1 MIKSINFKNFRNLSG
16 KYIFNN
22 NIDIVI
28 GKNNDGKTNLLDGI
42 RLAFSC
48 VTSDYFKI
56 QKSDFF
62 NSDDTNNIV
71 VEVELENDI
80 IPSLSYIDSVGNTR
94 YGFRVLIKKTHSGK
108 YKKEISLLNGSNIDF
123 DILSEDEK
131 IPNIFM
137 IPLVRVEEIYTGG
150 FITGLS
156 KFIESEDKYKD
167 LKEESKK
174 KIKES
179 IKEKMYIFQNFCG
192 KFNQK
197 MDIALSE
204 PKLSDE
210 KVFIVE
216 EGNEEHHYM
225 IGSGYKSI
233 ANIYLNTLNDKYNI
247 ILIDEIEN
255 HLHPSLIRTF
265 INELK
270 LIKNTQ
276 IIATTHSPIVINE
289 FLIEEIIDVKQKKI
303 NLKEKTCNK
312 LNKFLHPG
320 RNELLFAENII
331 LVEGYTEELL
341 LKHYLNKKQLNWTI
355 INVAGVMFE
364 PYIELAL
371 FLKKKIIVISDND
384 ISLSENQ
391 IQSSRFT
398 NLENICKTYDI
409 PIFVMYNTLESD
421 LYNCGYLNSY
431 LEYLRPHEVH
441 TNIFV
446 AKQKC
451 KTKIVEKLIYEN
463 VDLNEWHIIRDIE
476 NEFKSN

>member
-1 MIKSINFKNFRNLSG
+1 MIKSINFINYRNLIG

-22 NIDIVI
+22 NIDLII
-28 GKNNDGKTNLLDGI
+28 GKNNEGKTNFLDGI

-48 VTSDYFKI
+48 ITNDYFKI
-56 QKSDFF
+56 QKSDFL
-62 NSDDTNNIV
+62 NSDDTKNIII
-71 VEVELENDI
+71 EVELENDI
-80 IPSLSYIDSVGNTR
+80 ISSLSFVDDIGNIR
-94 YGFRVLIKKTHSGK
+94 YGFRVLIKKTQSGK
-108 YKKEISLLNGSNIDF
+108 YKKEISLLNGSNIDL
-123 DILSEDEK
+123 DILSEDET

-137 IPLVRVEEIYTGG
+137 IPLIRVDEIYASG

-156 KFIESEDKYKD
+156 KFIESEEKYKG
-167 LKEESKK
+167 LKEESKQ

-179 IKEKMYIFQNFCG
+179 IKDKMDVFQNFCN

-197 MDIALSE
+197 MDIALTE

-216 EGNEEHHYM
+216 EGTEEHHYM

-276 IIATTHSPIVINE
+276 IIATTHSPVVVNE
-289 FLIEEIIDVKQKKI
+289 FMIEEIIDIKQKKI
-303 NLKEKTCNK
+303 NLDNKTCSK
-312 LNKFLHPG
+312 LNKFLTPS
-320 RNELLFAENII
+320 RNELLFADNII
-331 LVEGYTEELL
+331 LVEGYTEEILL
-341 LKHYLNKKQLNWTI
+341 RYYLNSNKLNWTI

-371 FLKKKIIVISDND
+371 FLKKRLIVVSDND
-384 ISLSENQ
+384 ISLSQ
-391 IQSSRFT
+391 DKTQSPRFT
-398 NLENICKTYDI
+398 KLENICKANNI
-409 PIFVMYNTLESD
+409 PIFAMYNTLETD
-421 LYNCGYLNSY
+421 LYNTGYLNSCS
-431 LEYLRPHEVH
+431 EFLRCHEIH
-441 TNIFV
+441 KEIMV
-446 AKQKC
+446 AKQNC
-451 KTKIVEKLIYEN
+451 KTKIVEKLISEN
-463 VDLNEWHIIRDIE
+463 VDLKDWHIIKDIE